1 MNLQQKE
8 KSHKNKATL
17 ILLLIVS
24 LFSCE
29 QKDVC
34 EEARKRFIIR
44 KHDYDFFFQ
53 NIDCYAKLDHISVM
67 WMSEDS
73 MLNVLNSLLD
83 KNSLKTLSICQVEMQ
98 YLPECLYQFDS
109 LVELDIS
116 NCNLEYIDPR
126 ISNLS
131 NLRKIDFSFN
141 KLTDIPFI
149 NSELMYINVANNQL
163 DHLPVHFSSLANLKY
178 IDIIFNNIHHI
189 PIDSLKWDSLKIIS
203 LFGNKIDSLQI
214 MKLEEVFGTDRV
226 TNNHPN
232 SN

>member
-1 MNLQQKE
+1 MNRVLKQNCR
-8 KSHKNKATL
+8 KNKATL

-34 EEARKRFIIR
+34 EEARKRFMIR
-44 KHDYDFFFQ
+44 KHDYEFFVQ
-53 NIDCYAKLDHISVM
+53 NIYCYNQLSTIAIGGGSKDTLIEILKILVNSDSLKSLWINGINMDTLPEVLYEFDKLD
-67 WMSEDS
+67 D
-73 MLNVLNSLLD
+73 
-83 KNSLKTLSICQVEMQ
+83 LSIRH
-98 YLPECLYQFDS
+98 
-109 LVELDIS
+109 
-116 NCNLEYIDPR
+116 CNLEYIDPR

-131 NLRKIDFSFN
+131 NLREIDFSFN

-149 NSELMYINVANNQL
+149 NSELRYINVANNQL

-178 IDIIFNNIHHI
+178 IDIIFNDIQYI

-226 TNNHPN
+226 SNNHPN